1 MLVYLFELDSV
12 RNSKAEIIKGQQA
25 LFEEIVMNGNQVVLS
40 FNQLTDSEAFLS
52 ILKNEE
58 AYEEMIGLFRCGALR
73 VSQFGRFRTASQYI
87 QNAIDKCIGKDS
99 DAFLFSGLPVK
110 CTDTELLTKIKDAL
124 AFGDL
129 TLLEEIR
136 DKYPVGS
143 TDWKRLEYIQ
153 RYIRMILILSMEK
166 LAMNPGKKQIE
177 YSFVDYMKEIITIC
191 EKEPDEQLNQGAKL
205 LKEISENLGV
215 DKLRN
220 NRTNWINYLNGLEAN
235 ESIYIAEAMVDLC
248 YNYTIEESISNVARH
263 FEDREGF
270 RRDLLNRF
278 HQYWEEYCCKIHVFH
293 KGDLEQIA
301 DIQVKE
307 PFWDT
312 AVRLVDQNPPMYS
325 GVYETGYNKRKREWK
340 RVRNRKIGKWFATA
354 FLYIVIFCLVEQ
366 MMGTIEESFLAT
378 TVNIKLNGIVS
389 AILDTLC
396 FGLLGSWVSEK
407 FELVDVLESVKN
419 LGTGIKDIYRIHS
432 APKQIAYRRDELD
445 GDRKRKQ
452 D

>member
-1 MLVYLFELDSV
+1 MSKDSIKNRKKFLILPETKIEDLKTMRLD
-12 RNSKAEIIKGQQA
+12 RLDQRTW
-25 LFEEIVMNGNQVVLS
+25 LY
-40 FNQLTDSEAFLS
+40 EAW
-52 ILKNEE
+52 KEKWNEE
-58 AYEEMIGLFRCGALR
+58 LEQENDRLFYKLFCYDYIYTCNAC
-73 VSQFGRFRTASQYI
+73 VKNKKMNFRM
-87 QNAIDKCIGKDS
+87 
-99 DAFLFSGLPVK
+99 
-110 CTDTELLTKIKDAL
+110 KIVCL
-124 AFGDL
+124 
-129 TLLEEIR
+129 
-136 DKYPVGS
+136 
-143 TDWKRLEYIQ
+143 LEYIQ

-166 LAMNPGKKQIE
+166 LAMNPGKEQIE

-235 ESIYIAEAMVDLC
+235 ETIYIAEAMVDLC

-312 AVRLVDQNPPMYS
+312 AVRLVDQNPSMYS

-340 RVRNRKIGKWFATA
+340 RVRSRKIGKWFATA

-366 MMGTIEESFLAT
+366 MMGTIES
-378 TVNIKLNGIVS
+378 VM
-389 AILDTLC
+389 
-396 FGLLGSWVSEK
+396 WV
-407 FELVDVLESVKN
+407 
-419 LGTGIKDIYRIHS
+419 R
-432 APKQIAYRRDELD
+432 
-445 GDRKRKQ
+445 
-452 D
+452 

>member
-1 MLVYLFELDSV
+1 MLVYLFEVDSV

-52 ILKNEE
+52 ILENEE

-110 CTDTELLTKIKDAL
+110 CTDTELLMKIKDAL

-166 LAMNPGKKQIE
+166 LAMNPGKEQIE

-235 ESIYIAEAMVDLC
+235 ETIYIAEAMVDLC

-301 DIQVKE
+301 DMQQKQREYGQAKADAERILYQLKE
-307 PFWDT
+307 VSKRKNKLLVEEINQHFGI
-312 AVRLVDQNPPMYS
+312 VRWKLFDFQKNGEYKEVCIPTVLDE
-325 GVYETGYNKRKREWK
+325 ETGIYKVFGDTTNTGRE
-340 RVRNRKIGKWFATA
+340 I
-354 FLYIVIFCLVEQ
+354 
-366 MMGTIEESFLAT
+366 
-378 TVNIKLNGIVS
+378 
-389 AILDTLC
+389 D
-396 FGLLGSWVSEK
+396 GSGS
-407 FELVDVLESVKN
+407 
-419 LGTGIKDIYRIHS
+419 
-432 APKQIAYRRDELD
+432 
-445 GDRKRKQ
+445 
-452 D
+452 

>member
-52 ILKNEE
+52 ILENEE
-58 AYEEMIGLFRCGALR
+58 AYEEMIELFRCGALR

-166 LAMNPGKKQIE
+166 LAMNP
-177 YSFVDYMKEIITIC
+177 
-191 EKEPDEQLNQGAKL
+191 EK
-205 LKEISENLGV
+205 
-215 DKLRN
+215 
-220 NRTNWINYLNGLEAN
+220 
-235 ESIYIAEAMVDLC
+235 
-248 YNYTIEESISNVARH
+248 
-263 FEDREGF
+263 
-270 RRDLLNRF
+270 
-278 HQYWEEYCCKIHVFH
+278 
-293 KGDLEQIA
+293 
-301 DIQVKE
+301 
-307 PFWDT
+307 
-312 AVRLVDQNPPMYS
+312 
-325 GVYETGYNKRKREWK
+325 NK
-340 RVRNRKIGKWFATA
+340 
-354 FLYIVIFCLVEQ
+354 
-366 MMGTIEESFLAT
+366 
-378 TVNIKLNGIVS
+378 
-389 AILDTLC
+389 
-396 FGLLGSWVSEK
+396 
-407 FELVDVLESVKN
+407 
-419 LGTGIKDIYRIHS
+419 
-432 APKQIAYRRDELD
+432 
-445 GDRKRKQ
+445 
-452 D
+452 